1 MSPTKFFFLFCV
13 NPLDNPAVANIELIR
28 DGAQSI
34 HLGPQHV
41 FCDMP
46 FTIRLNTGNTTI
58 SAVKLCTFDERLEI
72 DAVMLSSGPGSLLCS
87 GCSPL
92 HYWVERQ
99 PAFTRAPEPQTQH
112 TFTDR

>member
-1 MSPTKFFFLFCV
+1 MNLP
-13 NPLDNPAVANIELIR
+13 DNPAVANIELIR
-28 DGAQSI
+28 DGAPSI

-46 FTIRLNTGNTTI
+46 LTVRLDTANTTVT
-58 SAVKLCTFDERLEI
+58 AVKLCTFDERLEI
-72 DAVMLSSGPGSLLCS
+72 DAVRLSSGPGSPLCS

-92 HYWVERQ
+92 RYRVERK
-99 PAFTRAPEPQTQH
+99 PAFTRAPEPQTQR